1 MTASWTARAQ
11 RTLFAFATFTFLLV
25 LVPPTARAAP
35 DPAAVQ
41 RGAYIFEAADCV
53 GCHTDA
59 KNSGPRLAGG
69 RALTTPFGVFYS
81 PNITPDQE
89 TGIGKWSLDDFHRA
103 LREGLSEH
111 GAYYFP
117 VFPYTSFT
125 GISDQDIVDLFA
137 YLQTQEPVKQAGKR
151 HDVRPPFSWRFLQFG
166 WRELFFTPGPLLPV
180 PRKDAAWNPGH
191 YPPNPAPPSRRCH
204 T

>member
-11 RTLFAFATFTFLLV
+11 RTLFAFATFTVLLV

-81 PNITPDQE
+81 PNITRSE
-89 TGIGKWSLDDFHRA
+89 ERRVGEECRSRWS
-103 LREGLSEH
+103 
-111 GAYYFP
+111 
-117 VFPYTSFT
+117 PYH
-125 GISDQDIVDLFA
+125 L
-137 YLQTQEPVKQAGKR
+137 K
-151 HDVRPPFSWRFLQFG
+151 
-166 WRELFFTPGPLLPV
+166 
-180 PRKDAAWNPGH
+180 
-191 YPPNPAPPSRRCH
+191 
-204 T
+204 

>member
-59 KNSGPRLAGG
+59 KNSGQRLAGG
-69 RALTTPFGVFYS
+69 GPLAPPCGTFYF
-81 PNITPDQE
+81 PEITPGKSP
-89 TGIGKWSLDDFHRA
+89 GIGKRRLESF
-103 LREGLSEH
+103 LRGL
-111 GAYYFP
+111 
-117 VFPYTSFT
+117 
-125 GISDQDIVDLFA
+125 
-137 YLQTQEPVKQAGKR
+137 
-151 HDVRPPFSWRFLQFG
+151 
-166 WRELFFTPGPLLPV
+166 PG
-180 PRKDAAWNPGH
+180 GG
-191 YPPNPAPPSRRCH
+191 
-204 T
+204 